1 MSSTRYEVF
10 KCPGMWETS
19 HANHYTQSSFSVQD
33 TKKFIIAILEKTD
46 TKAIKNT
53 QIFPWKISCD
63 IRKWVK
69 ILTLRREIRDR
80 RALWFWTTKC
90 DHKKNPRYSSTL
102 SLLLSVFNLTNGV
115 YPHKFW
121 LKFLATNLI
130 KLLIF
135 LKKKIILVL
144 DILFFFYTLIFY
156 FFLKFCFNSITMQHR

>member
-135 LKKKIILVL
+135 FKEKNNPRSWYFIFLLHLNFLFLFK
-144 DILFFFYTLIFY
+144 ILF
-156 FFLKFCFNSITMQHR
+156 